1 MVIGTFGEA
10 YRQVRA
16 MLSEAEGQRN
26 AFVARELLALASGHD
41 AAVLM
46 SMTYDPIP
54 EGVLERYL
62 CDAERVLHGEPLAYV
77 LGRWSF
83 YGLDLTVTPDVLIPR
98 DDTMAVTDLALAYAL
113 GSGVSRILDLC
124 TGSGCIGLA
133 LASKLPRAEV
143 VLCDVSEKAL
153 CIAEK
158 NARDLGLCGRTMCVQ
173 ADALQIPAASL
184 GMFDMIVSNPP
195 YITGDEMKMLD
206 RSVQA
211 YEPHLALYG
220 GEDGLLFY
228 RDIIKNYSMVL
239 KDGGYLCFEFGL
251 GQDDA
256 VCRLL
261 TENGYDVLEL
271 KKDTGDIV
279 RAVIAR
285 KKERMNAY
293 GNG

>member
-62 CDAERVLHGEPLAYV
+62 CDAERVLRGEPLAYV

-98 DDTMAVTDLALAYAL
+98 DDTMAVTDLALTYAL
-113 GSGVSRILDLC
+113 DGGLRILDLC

-158 NARDLGLCGRTMCVQ
+158 NARDLGLSGRTMCVQ